1 LVSTGRP
8 QAKVRQVNPNEDN
21 EESSPQHRRAPS
33 HHRGTRRALK
43 KKGGGLAGPSDQE
56 AKKTGKSESA
66 KVKRAL

>member
-1 LVSTGRP
+1 MKTM
-8 QAKVRQVNPNEDN
+8 KN
-21 EESSPQHRRAPS
+21 HRRSIEERQAIS
-33 HHRGTRRALK
+33 RGTRRALK